1 MQAGDGIQNVL
12 GEDGEQGRIG
22 IGGEGVAATTALIG
36 EDDVRARRR
45 APLRRRGRT
54 EQHDRRPPV
63 CRGQM
68 SGAGVGGD
76 DQASCGDER
85 DELGELGAAGQHHSL
100 LDPGD
105 PCDVHGAFPLGV
117 AAGEHHPVAVIG
129 QRAGHRGEARHRPAP
144 RTIRRT
150 DVEHGG
156 AGDDRRR
163 GRRAQPQVE
172 RIRRHAEGAH
182 QSRPALPLVQVV
194 TPARQRGGV
203 GAVAI
208 DLGNV
213 VGDRHPRGER
223 IDEIAA
229 ARTGAVQIGGD
240 VDTPGGKGQV
250 RVQSRH
256 RQQLVDAPDELD
268 HRREPAARGKDHPV
282 SRERTAQSADGGDRD
297 QQVTELQRPQD
308 EHRGSHAD
316 TLPREHALVQG
327 RLRGVPMG
335 ERVGAGAHRR
345 LAAVL
350 FDRDGTLVQ
359 DVPYNGDPDRVTLM
373 PTAERAVQR
382 LRRAGVR
389 VGMISNQSGIGRGIL
404 THAQVGAVNRRLEE
418 RLGPFD
424 VCLYCPHTPEA
435 GCDCR
440 KPAPGLVLIACEILR
455 SDPAE
460 VVVIGDTEADVR
472 AGEAA
477 GGRGVLVPNAQTLA
491 EEVSRAAAVAFDL
504 LGAVEKAL
512 GRTVEPAEAIS

>member
-1 MQAGDGIQNVL
+1 
-12 GEDGEQGRIG
+12 
-22 IGGEGVAATTALIG
+22 
-36 EDDVRARRR
+36 
-45 APLRRRGRT
+45 
-54 EQHDRRPPV
+54 
-63 CRGQM
+63 
-68 SGAGVGGD
+68 
-76 DQASCGDER
+76 
-85 DELGELGAAGQHHSL
+85 
-100 LDPGD
+100 
-105 PCDVHGAFPLGV
+105 
-117 AAGEHHPVAVIG
+117 
-129 QRAGHRGEARHRPAP
+129 
-144 RTIRRT
+144 
-150 DVEHGG
+150 
-156 AGDDRRR
+156 
-163 GRRAQPQVE
+163 
-172 RIRRHAEGAH
+172 
-182 QSRPALPLVQVV
+182 
-194 TPARQRGGV
+194 
-203 GAVAI
+203 
-208 DLGNV
+208 
-213 VGDRHPRGER
+213 
-223 IDEIAA
+223 
-229 ARTGAVQIGGD
+229 
-240 VDTPGGKGQV
+240 
-250 RVQSRH
+250 
-256 RQQLVDAPDELD
+256 
-268 HRREPAARGKDHPV
+268 
-282 SRERTAQSADGGDRD
+282 
-297 QQVTELQRPQD
+297 
-308 EHRGSHAD
+308 
-316 TLPREHALVQG
+316 
-327 RLRGVPMG
+327 MG